1 MACSTRLVKG
11 LSILVKQQGELG
23 PDEVQQSA
31 IRSSSPSLGTRMEG
45 GIPDMEGAGYEYAA
59 TGVPYPGKEIL
70 PS

>member
-1 MACSTRLVKG
+1 MCGTSLEMD
-11 LSILVKQQGELG
+11 LSILVKWRGELG
-23 PDEVQQSA
+23 PDGVQRSA
-31 IRSSSPSLGTRMEG
+31 VRSSSPSPGTRMEG